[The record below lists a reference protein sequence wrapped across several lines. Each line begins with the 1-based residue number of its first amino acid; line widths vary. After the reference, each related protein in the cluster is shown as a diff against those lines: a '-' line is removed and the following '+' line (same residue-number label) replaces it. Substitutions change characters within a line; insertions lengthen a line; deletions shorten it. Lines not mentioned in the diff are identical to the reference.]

1 MIFHKSQYGMFATG
15 FAADLRG
22 FVGTTVEDVLKL
34 EWPETPT
41 RDQALD
47 IALGNTL
54 VQTAAI
60 ARIEA
65 WREPG
70 APAAG
75 GSQHVR

>member
-1 MIFHKSQYGMFATG
+1 MIFHKSQYGMFG
-15 FAADLRG
+15 KHFAADLRG

-54 VQTAAI
+54 AQTDAI
-60 ARIEA
+60 ASVEE
-65 WREPG
+65 WRASG
-70 APAAG
+70 APGPG
-75 GSQHVR
+75 GDV